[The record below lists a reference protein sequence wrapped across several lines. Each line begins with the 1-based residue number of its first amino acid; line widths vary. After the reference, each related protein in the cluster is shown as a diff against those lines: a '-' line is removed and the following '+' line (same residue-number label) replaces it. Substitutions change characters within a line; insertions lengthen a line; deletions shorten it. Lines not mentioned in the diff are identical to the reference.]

1 MAGPCHRDLAWQC
14 AVSRLSNFTEP
25 RFPESEELCLCFS
38 GKDGNQSWSLAEMG
52 STLSAAC
59 ASFPG
64 EGSPGPSAWEEEV
77 GRARECPAGALGI
90 LTTAP
95 RVEKETT
102 FFLRRI
108 SCFCR
113 LNNKQVSP
121 LWVFLLCR
129 PEQRFSFIS
138 SPFFHHL
145 PLLCTYLGSHL
156 LLCFCVHPFRPV
168 LHTVVF
174 CFVFYVCFAP

>member
-1 MAGPCHRDLAWQC
+1 M
-14 AVSRLSNFTEP
+14 
-25 RFPESEELCLCFS
+25 CFS

-121 LWVFLLCR
+121 LWVFSFVGQNSGFLL
-129 PEQRFSFIS
+129 S
-138 SPFFHHL
+138 
-145 PLLCTYLGSHL
+145 L
-156 LLCFCVHPFRPV
+156 LLFFIIFLFCAHTWVHIY
-168 LHTVVF
+168 L
-174 CFVFYVCFAP
+174 CAFVFTPFNLFFIQLCCVLFFTFASPPWTLLQNRKKKKYRTFLVEEMS